1 MLLDESY
8 HAPKGMVPVLKVAV
22 SFMED
27 GHTAIML
34 CSKCCNRD
42 ACKMIGEPEK
52 KEQLLEAE
60 DICVSLEGTWKNLKV
75 CPEQQIGVA
84 QRSGDMCSLEKSL
97 VCRQVMRLTDQCE

>member
-1 MLLDESY
+1 MKVTMLK
-8 HAPKGMVPVLKVAV
+8 KGMVPVLKVAV
-22 SFMED
+22 SFMGD
-27 GHTAIML
+27 GYTAIML

-84 QRSGDMCSLEKSL
+84 QRSGEEFGVQAADEVDRS
-97 VCRQVMRLTDQCE
+97 V